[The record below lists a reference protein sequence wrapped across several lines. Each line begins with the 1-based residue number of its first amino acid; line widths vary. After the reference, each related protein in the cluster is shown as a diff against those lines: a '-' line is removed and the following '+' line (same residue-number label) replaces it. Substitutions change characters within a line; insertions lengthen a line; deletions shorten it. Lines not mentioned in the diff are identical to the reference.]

1 MLMASDIVLPLAV
14 LLLLII
20 VLTPLILSMRPSEM
34 DEMAEAAH
42 PDPDWL
48 EEEEEADAP
57 SEG

>member
-1 MLMASDIVLPLAV
+1 MASDIVLPLAV

-34 DEMAEAAH
+34 DEMSEAAAH
-42 PDPDWL
+42 PDPDWM
-48 EEEEEADAP
+48 ETEGDDHAP